1 MKHATQTQQRT
12 HLAGIAG
19 LALACGALY
28 GCNSGA
34 TGTEAETGNAQTA
47 AAAES
52 CETCGTVASIEPV
65 KVKGHSSGKGAVAG
79 AIIGGVIGHQFG
91 SGSGNDAATAGG
103 AIGGAIAGNEAEKEY
118 NSYNV
123 YNMRIALDNGGQRTV
138 QVESA
143 EGFSVGDSVKVVGER
158 VVHA

>member
-1 MKHATQTQQRT
+1 MNHATQAAQRM

-19 LALACGALY
+19 LALLCGSLL
-28 GCNSGA
+28 GC
-34 TGTEAETGNAQTA
+34 GTDAADSPQQDA
-47 AAAES
+47 AATQTTCDS
-52 CETCGTVASIEPV
+52 CGTVAAIEPV

-79 AIIGGVIGHQFG
+79 AIIGGVVGHQFG
-91 SGSGNDAATAGG
+91 SGSGKDAATAGG

-123 YNMRIALDNGGQRTV
+123 YNMRINLDNGGQRTV

-143 EGFSVGDSVKVVGER
+143 ESFSVGDAVRIVDGR

>member
-1 MKHATQTQQRT
+1 MQHATQIKRT
-12 HLAGIAG
+12 RLAGIAG
-19 LALACGALY
+19 LTLACGVLL
-28 GCNSGA
+28 GCDSSAVDSDTA
-34 TGTEAETGNAQTA
+34 TTQAPACA
-47 AAAES
+47 
-52 CETCGTVASIEPV
+52 TCGTVAAIEPV
-65 KVKGHSSGKGAVAG
+65 KVKGHSSGKGAIAG

-123 YNMRIALDNGGQRTV
+123 YNMRIDLDQGGQRTV

-143 EGFSVGDSVKVVGER
+143 EGFSIGDAVKIVGDR

>member
-1 MKHATQTQQRT
+1 MQHAKLPTQRS

-19 LALACGALY
+19 ALLACGALL
-28 GCNSGA
+28 GCSSSA
-34 TGTEAETGNAQTA
+34 DKADDQIETA
-47 AAAES
+47 ACA
-52 CETCGTVASIEPV
+52 TCGTVTAIEPV
-65 KVKGHSSGKGAVAG
+65 KVKGHSSGKGAIAG

-103 AIGGAIAGNEAEKEY
+103 AVGGAIAGNEAEKEY
-118 NSYNV
+118 NAYQV
-123 YNMRIALDNGGQRTV
+123 YDMQIALDEGGQRTV

-143 EGFSVGDSVKVVGER
+143 EGFAVGDSVKIVGDR